1 MLTRRPLSGRAIW
14 LVGILAL
21 PLVACTQGDFGE
33 VRSSLVREDIHDW
46 MGRAAGPSGDAPVSS
61 FPYTDDERSLRD
73 LGYPLIEPPYDRK
86 KWNSVLGEYGL
97 RGYAREARLPRGA
110 YAEHLLGDTYRSP
123 TARYQK
129 LLEDIR
135 NDIVRLPPFFEV
147 SSRVVD
153 IDAKRKRSLD
163 FTQSSAAERS
173 GALLRIR
180 ENANVIA
187 WVELSLNDRLAAY
200 RYALERLVVMTPS
213 PMAVEVERNLR
224 LLRTAIDERG
234 RGPAPIARVRYFP
247 ISK

>member
-1 MLTRRPLSGRAIW
+1 
-14 LVGILAL
+14 
-21 PLVACTQGDFGE
+21 
-33 VRSSLVREDIHDW
+33 
-46 MGRAAGPSGDAPVSS
+46 MGHPAGPTSYAPVSV
-61 FPYTDDERSLRD
+61 FPYTDDERLLRD

-97 RGYAREARLPRGA
+97 RGYARSNRLSREA
-110 YAEHLLGDTYRSP
+110 YADHLLGDAYRSP

-129 LLEDIR
+129 LLEDIS

-147 SSRVVD
+147 SMRIVD
-153 IDAKRKRSLD
+153 IDVKRKRALV
-163 FTQSSAAERS
+163 FTQSDKTERS
-173 GALLRIR
+173 NALLRIR

-187 WVELSLNDRLAAY
+187 WVEISLNDRLAAY

-224 LLRTAIDERG
+224 ILRTAIDERG
-234 RGPAPIARVRYFP
+234 RGPAPIARLRYFP